1 MDGKE
6 TDVDYSVEVEEHI
19 QVLANRV
26 NELND
31 PVNHAKIPANCVY
44 ELNDPV
50 NHARRSL
57 IDSDLLL
64 ANVLSDPEVRK
75 RFKAAIM
82 DCESLEATN
91 TSSHDPT
98 SNKSVFST

>member
-50 NHARRSL
+50 NHARKSL

-64 ANVLSDPEVRK
+64 AKCP
-75 RFKAAIM
+75 FG
-82 DCESLEATN
+82 
-91 TSSHDPT
+91 P
-98 SNKSVFST
+98 